1 MLNSAYFELFSC
13 KNRFRY
19 CRERA
24 RPKIAKTIA
33 SFATFANFA
42 KGATKLNREVSF
54 AALQANHAALQADYA
69 ALQAALLRT
78 E

>member
-1 MLNSAYFELFSC
+1 MKE
-13 KNRFRY
+13 
-19 CRERA
+19 
-24 RPKIAKTIA
+24 KIRKSYVKTIA